1 MLSQLAR
8 TISIANQKGGV
19 GKTTTAVNLSAALAS
34 KGLRILLI
42 DFDPQGNATG
52 ALGLEKNAVAKTVYD
67 VIINGLDARAAIQK
81 TAFKVEII
89 PANVD
94 LAGAEVELAPMTQR
108 EFKLSAA
115 LEPLHDDFDFIL
127 IDCPPSLGL
136 LTLNALNA
144 SDSIIIPIQCEF
156 YALEGVTQLLHT
168 IELVKSNFNPLLAI
182 DGVLMTMY
190 DARTRLG
197 QQVIA
202 EVKKNF
208 GYLVYETYI
217 PRSVRLSEAPSFGMP
232 GVAYDKRSRGAQ
244 NYLALADEII
254 DSNRRS

>member
-1 MLSQLAR
+1 MAR
-8 TISIANQKGGV
+8 IISIANQKGGV

-42 DFDPQGNATG
+42 DCDPQGNAAG
-52 ALGLEKNAVAKTVYD
+52 ALGIDKQVDAKTVYD
-67 VIINGLDARAAIQK
+67 VMINDLNARAAIQN
-81 TAFKVEII
+81 TAFKVKLI
-89 PANVD
+89 PSNVN
-94 LAGAEVELAPMTQR
+94 LAGAEIELAPMPER
-108 EFKLSAA
+108 EFKMRSA
-115 LEPLHDDFDFIL
+115 LEPLHDDYDFIL

-208 GYLVYETYI
+208 GYLVYETFI

-232 GVAYDKRSRGAQ
+232 CIAYDKRSRGSQA
-244 NYLALADEII
+244 YLKLADEII
-254 DSNRRS
+254 GSTRSS